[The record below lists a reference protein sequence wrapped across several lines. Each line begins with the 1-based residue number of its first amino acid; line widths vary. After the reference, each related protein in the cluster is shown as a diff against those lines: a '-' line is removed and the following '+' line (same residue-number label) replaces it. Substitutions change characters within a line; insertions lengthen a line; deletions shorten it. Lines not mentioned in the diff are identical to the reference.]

1 MADGARSVHRGGRS
15 DAETVARRAMR
26 RALPLL
32 LVLLVGCPA
41 PTQYAIRRPDLDCA
55 RATRVAYRTL
65 TTMGYTVTG
74 VVEASVQRPGSLR
87 GVKTNPDGTTVEGS
101 VRIKCD
107 ADGVTVQPVEGGL
120 APDFEFSRGFGY
132 SFKSLVQ
139 RPDVE
144 TPRVET
150 GLQVLLEKVGSLKA
164 GLDLGGAAI
173 TGDQTLVRLTVRNG
187 TDREVA
193 VTGGRITL
201 LTADGTEGHALG
213 GAARD
218 AAIAAGGGG
227 PTVRAALLD
236 GRVVVP
242 GGRTEVRYLV
252 YPPGPW
258 RDAQVAV
265 EDVETG
271 ETDGFYVR
279 VE

>member
-1 MADGARSVHRGGRS
+1 
-15 DAETVARRAMR
+15 MR

-32 LVLLVGCPA
+32 LVLLAGCPA

-74 VVEASVQRPGSLR
+74 VVEPSVKRPGSLR
-87 GVKTNPDGTTVEGS
+87 GVKTNPDGTTAEGN
-101 VRIKCD
+101 VRINCD
-107 ADGVTVQPVEGGL
+107 PGGVTLQPVEGGV
-120 APDFEFSRGFGY
+120 APSFEFSRGFGY

-144 TPRVET
+144 TPQAET
-150 GLQVLLEKVGSLKA
+150 GLQLLLERIGSQKA

-173 TGDQTLVRLTVRNG
+173 SGDQTLIRVTVRNG

-193 VTGGRITL
+193 VTGARITL
-201 LTADGTEGHALG
+201 LTADGTEGHPLA

-218 AAIAAGGGG
+218 GAIAAGGGG
-227 PTVRAALLD
+227 PQVRGALLD

-252 YPPGPW
+252 YPPGAW